1 MSRPAGTPLAAAVGA
16 AAGGA
21 LLALGAWLPWLTLYG
36 GLHPLRGTMG
46 AYGQAMF
53 ALGIGAVA
61 GAVLLLRRPRRG
73 GLLLLFAATGAAA
86 FLGWLLERGLPA
98 QLALMRENPFLVAGA
113 GPGPRVALAGAL
125 LLMAA
130 GWAARSHPSLRSR

>member
-1 MSRPAGTPLAAAVGA
+1 MRRPAGALLVAALGA

-21 LLALGAWLPWLTLYG
+21 LLALGAWLPWITLYG
-36 GLHPLRGTMG
+36 GLHPMRGTMG
-46 AYGQAMF
+46 LYGQAIF
-53 ALGIGAVA
+53 AAGIAAVA
-61 GAVLLLRRPRRG
+61 GAGILGRRPHQG
-73 GLLLLFAATGAAA
+73 GLLLLLAATGAAA